1 MRSLLAILGALLV
14 TTGISFGAEQES
26 RAVTSVTKEET
37 ETMNQWVGGHLL
49 DAKAKLPY
57 SFAYDGK
64 ASETLLAEWP
74 KKVETNKLDAARS
87 QHILTWTDPNT
98 GLEVRC
104 VAVTY
109 RDFPTVEW
117 TLYFKN
123 TDAKD
128 SPILSR
134 IQALDATFRKSE
146 QGAFLLHHNVGS
158 PANGSDYAPLVT
170 PLAAG
175 ARKRIG
181 AAGGRPTNSDL
192 SYFNLEWSSSEGMIV
207 VVGWPG
213 QWAAEFVRDNGDN
226 IAITA
231 GQELTHFKLLPGE
244 EVRSPLM
251 VLQCWKGGDWIRAQN
266 VWRRW
271 MFAYNVPRPGG
282 KLPPVQFLG
291 CSSRAYTEM
300 QGANEANQIM
310 HIQRFQEER
319 IKLDYWWMDA
329 GWYKGGAGQWSNVG
343 TWETDPKRFPQGF
356 KPISDYAHT
365 NGSKILV
372 WFEPER
378 VSGGSWIAANHPEW
392 VLGGSLLNLGN
403 PEALKWLVNHI
414 DKLITDN
421 GIDLYRQDFNMDPLG
436 TWRANDAPDRQGIT
450 ENKHVMGYLAYWDEL
465 RRRHPDLL
473 IDSCASGGRRNDLE
487 TLRRAVPMWRSDNAY
502 NQINN
507 QSMTC
512 GISLWIPFQGTGSV
526 MARNAPYYGGGFTE
540 VDPYCFWSDT
550 GPSLVSTIDMRV
562 KEINYDLLRK
572 LVAQWR
578 QMSPNYYGDFY
589 PLTPWTLDANAWIA
603 WQFDRP
609 EQHKGVVQVF
619 RRDKAPTG
627 ETRIKL
633 RGLDADEIYAV
644 QNLDKAAPA
653 KVSGRELMETGLLV
667 TLPPRAAAVIVYSVM
682 SAVASADFTAG
693 EMPLPVRFD
702 GGQSTSASGKIT
714 SYEWD
719 LGDGTTARGDAVTH
733 TYAKAGTFTARL
745 TVRDGQG
752 HTETDS
758 VTVHV
763 APVDDIVP
771 ALLDVKPPVRSG
783 RVVLTFSEPVQQAD
797 AETLANYTII
807 PGVQVLAVSLG
818 TDRKT
823 VTLTIEPLS
832 EGEYTLKVKNIRD
845 CARKP
850 NMIAANTSKAFG
862 YSPLFARW
870 KLDEGTGLA
879 AADVGRSKLDG
890 ALKGGAVWTNA
901 AGRKAL
907 SFDGAGGIVEIPTKL
922 EDLAVPFSFTF
933 WVNPAAEQME
943 YADIF
948 GNHRGPAVG
957 LVMQQDGTNI
967 NLFGFGYGD
976 GKNYYG
982 PGAAQQ
988 LVAGQWQHL
997 TVVCGEGKSF
1007 IYVNGVEKSSGTGSG
1022 VFVPNLNLSFR
1033 LGEDSGQGR
1042 FFRGLL
1048 SDFRIYRTA
1057 LSAAEVHAVMNEG
1070 NVESGNG
1077 SKAKP

>member
-1 MRSLLAILGALLV
+1 MKHTQNGKLDVSPIAGAVLAGLMLMLV
-14 TTGISFGAEQES
+14 TANGATGAEKASPKKDEMK
-26 RAVTSVTKEET
+26 V
-37 ETMNQWVGGHLL
+37 MDQWVQEHLT
-49 DAKAKLPY
+49 DAKAKLPF
-57 SFAYDGK
+57 SFVYDGK
-64 ASETLLAEWP
+64 ASEGLLAEWP
-74 KKVETNKLDAARS
+74 RRLETNKLDAVRS
-87 QHILTWTDPNT
+87 QYILTWTDPNT

-123 TDAKD
+123 TGAKD
-128 SPILSR
+128 SPIISR
-134 IQALDATFRKSE
+134 IQALDTTFRKSE

-158 PANGSDYAPLVT
+158 PANGSDYGPLVT

-175 ARKRIG
+175 ARKKIG

-251 VLQCWKGGDWIRAQN
+251 VLQYWKGGDWIRAQN

-291 CSSRAYTEM
+291 CSSRAYNEM
-300 QGANEANQIM
+300 CGANEENQIM
-310 HIQRFQEER
+310 HIRRYQEER

-329 GWYKGGAGQWSNVG
+329 GWYKGGASGWGNVG
-343 TWETDPKRFPQGF
+343 TWETDPTRFPQGF
-356 KPISDYAHT
+356 KPISDYAHA

-392 VLGGSLLNLGN
+392 VLGGSLLNLGH

-436 TWRANDAPDRQGIT
+436 AWRANDAPDRQGIT

-465 RRRHPDLL
+465 RKRHPNLL

-487 TLRRAVPMWRSDNAY
+487 TMRRAVPMWRSDNAF

-550 GPSLVSTIDMRV
+550 GPSLNSGIDMRV

-572 LVAQWR
+572 LLEQWR
-578 QMSPNYYGDFY
+578 RMSPNYYGDFY

-609 EQHKGVVQVF
+609 EQHKGVLQVF
-619 RRDKAPTG
+619 RRDNAPAG
-627 ETRIKL
+627 EMRIKL
-633 RGLDADEIYAV
+633 RGLDADATYEL
-644 QNLDKAAPA
+644 NDFDKAVPTNA
-653 KVSGRELMETGLLV
+653 SGRELMETGLLV

-682 SAVASADFTAG
+682 SAVASADCTAG
-693 EMPLPVRFD
+693 EIPLTVRFD
-702 GGQSTSASGKIT
+702 GKQSTSASGKIA

-719 LGDGTTARGDAVTH
+719 FGDGATARGDAVSH
-733 TYAKAGTFTARL
+733 TYAKTGTFTARL

-758 VTVHV
+758 VTVQV
-763 APVDDIVP
+763 APVDDTAP
-771 ALLDVKPPVRSG
+771 TLLDVKPVRSD
-783 RVVLTFSEPVQQAD
+783 RVILTFSEPVQQAD
-797 AETLANYTII
+797 AETISNYTII
-807 PGVQVLAVSLG
+807 PDVHVLTASLG

-823 VTLTIEPLS
+823 VTLTIAPLP

-850 NMIAANTSKAFG
+850 NMIAANTSKAFR
-862 YSPLFARW
+862 YSLLFARW
-870 KLDEGTGLA
+870 KLDEEKNLV
-879 AADVGRSKLDG
+879 AADAGLSKLDG
-890 ALKGGAVWTNA
+890 ALKGGVTWTNA

-907 SFDGAGGIVEIPTKL
+907 SFDGAGGIVEIPTRL
-922 EDLAVPFSFTF
+922 EDLAVPFSFTL

-948 GNHRGPAVG
+948 GNHGGSGVG
-957 LVMQQDGTNI
+957 LVMQQDQNKT

-976 GKNYYG
+976 GKQWQESG
-982 PGAAQQ
+982 TVQ
-988 LVAGQWQHL
+988 LTAGQWQHVA
-997 TVVCGEGKSF
+997 VVCDGSKAF
-1007 IYVNGVEKSSGTGSG
+1007 FFVNGEVKSSAAAAG
-1022 VFVPNLNLSFR
+1022 VFAPNLNLTFR
-1033 LGEDSGQGR
+1033 LGQGYGEKR
-1042 FFRGLL
+1042 FFKGLL
-1048 SDFRIYRTA
+1048 SDVRIYRTA
-1057 LSAAEVHAVMNEG
+1057 LSPAEVQAVMKE
-1070 NVESGNG
+1070 
-1077 SKAKP
+1077 